1 MVVSQGFV
9 FLGGEVVVVGGAEM
23 MGFVFGAAPLNLM
36 VYPVANS
43 SHLKMGAPWKRRFLL
58 ETVIEV

>member
-1 MVVSQGFV
+1 
-9 FLGGEVVVVGGAEM
+9 M
-23 MGFVFGAAPLNLM
+23 MGFVFGAGPLNLM

-43 SHLKMGAPWKRRFLL
+43 SQLKMGAPWKRRFLL